1 MKRVIYII
9 ANLLAAL
16 SCLSCITT
24 LDRDLTINVRPG
36 SYGTSGNT
44 RIESS
49 ESRNVLLLYSAGYTK
64 GLPQYL
70 RDDIKDLKEGWLPGN
85 NRGDNVLL
93 IYSHLPKTNYDLET
107 PTSPVLFRLY
117 SDESGQVV
125 SDTLIIYPPGTISAS
140 ALQMNKVMNYVKDA
154 YPAKGYG
161 MIFSSHGT
169 GYLPAGF
176 YSNPSAFSFK
186 ESPKRRPGLYNPSPV
201 PYMDRD
207 FDPSMPAVKSLGA
220 DVDYS
225 SGSYMSYEMEL
236 DEFAEAIPMKLDY
249 LLFDACLMGGVEV
262 AYELRDKCGMVG
274 GSQTEV
280 LAEGLDYTTLARH
293 LLGSRTPDPLT
304 VCKDFFLQYDNDSG
318 VYRSATISVI
328 NPSRMESLVQI
339 CKTLFMKYRN
349 GLNTLEPGRVQRYFR
364 SNHHWFYD
372 LESIIFEAASKEN
385 TKTEITNAD
394 IAALRAALDECIIYK
409 AATPMFMNEFHI
421 NTYSGLSMYLP
432 SNGTEYLDAFYRR
445 LSWNSATS
453 LVE

>member
-262 AYELRDKCGMVG
+262 AYELQDKCELLGF
-274 GSQTEV
+274 SQAEV
-280 LAEGLDYTTLARH
+280 LAEGFDYKTLASH
-293 LLGSRTPDPLT
+293 LLQNGTPDPT
-304 VCKDFFLQYDNDSG
+304 SVCNDFFQQYDKQSG

-328 NPSRMESLVQI
+328 KPSEMEPLAQI
-339 CKTLFMKYRN
+339 CKELFAKYRT
-349 GLNTLEPGRVQRYFR
+349 GLSLTDPDKVQRYFR
-364 SNHHWFYD
+364 DRHHWFYD
-372 LESIIFEAASKEN
+372 LESIIHEAALTSGEDAQAI
-385 TKTEITNAD
+385 ESD
-394 IAALRAALDECIIYK
+394 IRRLRNALDACISYK
-409 AATPMFMNEFHI
+409 AATPSFMGDFDI
-421 NTYSGLSMYLP
+421 TTYSGLSMYLP
-432 SNGTEYLDAFYRR
+432 CDGTDYLDNFYKR
-445 LSWNSATS
+445 LRWNEDTG
-453 LVE
+453 LVQ